1 MKLMIFVLNNVDH
14 LDPFIL
20 RLKEAGIKGA
30 TILNS
35 TGMGRMLAENDDL
48 GFDLFGSL
56 RTVLNG
62 PHTESRTI
70 MMVLEE
76 PQVPIVAGVIHKV
89 VGDLSKPNTGI
100 YFVLPLDEVQGFKK

>member
-1 MKLMIFVLNNVDH
+1 MKLMFFVMNNVDH
-14 LDPFIL
+14 LDPFIF
-20 RLKEAGIKGA
+20 RLKESGIKGA
-30 TILNS
+30 TILHS

-62 PHTESRTI
+62 PHTESRVL
-70 MMVLEE
+70 MMALEDS
-76 PQVPIVAGVIHKV
+76 QVEIVEKIIDEI

-100 YFVLPLDEVQGFKK
+100 LFTLPIEQVRGYKG